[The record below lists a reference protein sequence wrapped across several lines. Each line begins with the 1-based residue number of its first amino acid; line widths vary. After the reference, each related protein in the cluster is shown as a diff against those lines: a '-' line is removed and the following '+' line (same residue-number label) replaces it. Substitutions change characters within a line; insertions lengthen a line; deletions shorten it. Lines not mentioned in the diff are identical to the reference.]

1 MRALALAA
9 ALALPLT
16 LAQAMA
22 QVPVVPD
29 ARLEASIA
37 AAFNAPDRPLQARLG
52 DAERH
57 IATLLRMTGARP
69 GMRALDVGSGSGTL
83 ALLLASMVGETGHVD
98 IHNTPGWLVQFPS
111 MEPVAMKARIRRDN
125 IGYIVERWSDLG
137 RAPGPYDVIVMGQVY
152 HDTWLEGAD
161 AAAMDRQLFA
171 LLKPGGRLVIEDH
184 DALPEMPLAQQ
195 VYLHRIAESQM
206 TKEVL
211 AAGFVLAERLPIE
224 SKYDDRRFNVFKPGV
239 RGRTDR
245 YIVSFVKPQAAP

>member
-9 ALALPLT
+9 IAALALP
-16 LAQAMA
+16 QAMA
-22 QVPVVPD
+22 QAPIAAD
-29 ARLEASIA
+29 ARLEASIE
-37 AAFNAPDRPLQARLG
+37 AAFNAPDRLLQARLG

-57 IATLLRMTGARP
+57 IATLLRMSAAKP

-83 ALLLASMVGETGHVD
+83 ALLLSSMVGETGHVD

-111 MEPVAMKARIRRDN
+111 MEPDAMKARIKRNN

-137 RAPGPYDVIVMGQVY
+137 SAPGPYDVIVMGQVY

-161 AAAMDRQLFA
+161 AGEMDRQLFA

-211 AAGFVLAERLPIE
+211 AAGFELAERFPIE
-224 SKYDDRRFNVFKPGV
+224 SKHDDRRFNVFKPGV

-245 YIVSFVKPQAAP
+245 YIVSFVKPAATP